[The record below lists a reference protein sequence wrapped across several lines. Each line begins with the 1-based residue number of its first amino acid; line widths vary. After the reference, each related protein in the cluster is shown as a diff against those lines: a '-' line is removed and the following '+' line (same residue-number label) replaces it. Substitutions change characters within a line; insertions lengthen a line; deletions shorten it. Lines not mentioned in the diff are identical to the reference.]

1 MGDLGATGALYQGRL
16 KQFND
21 GLNNTT
27 LAVNQFASAF
37 RDAQRV
43 ARDATASA
51 QEKKDAERK
60 AFLSQVSGF
69 GSGIEG
75 FANSYTNGVD
85 HLNEVRHGFV
95 RRNFMAKNTK
105 ALAQQLQDVRSAIG
119 SKGEIDPRTAAANRL
134 TGRISQP
141 LQEVG
146 EAVEHTASDVG
157 EGGSSLPPISAR
169 LQNLADEATAADP
182 AAAGASIRQRL
193 LQGAQ
198 DLRDQLSSMNNS
210 LGNGSDPEE
219 ATKTIAKETAELGD
233 EPSVDIGSKASA
245 IGKETEDVVKGLDD
259 ALPEVDAAE
268 ATTAEIPVVGEAV
281 GAVGGLIQL
290 GSALADAFGGEDTSK
305 PVAPKVDTAGD
316 GEQLTFAPG
325 QVGGDFAV
333 SRSTA

>member
-198 DLRDQLSSMNNS
+198 DLRDQLSSMNDS

>member
-85 HLNEVRHGFV
+85 HLNEVKHGFV

-134 TGRISQP
+134 TGRISEP

-169 LQNLADEATAADP
+169 LQNLADEATGADP
-182 AAAGASIRQRL
+182 ATAGGSIRQRL

-198 DLRDQLSSMNNS
+198 DLRDQLSSMNDS